1 MDTNLPDL
9 TGIKNIVFD
18 FGRVLLNIDPRL
30 TQMGLAQLDYKPDDA
45 TKGAKDDEIVVN
57 LETGKISPQ
66 EFIDA
71 VLDVVEEGTKP
82 EDIINVWNA
91 MLLDFPER
99 HVETL
104 RKLRQ
109 SYNIYLLSN
118 SNQIHYDSYINTF
131 RNKYGFDLVDLFDK
145 MWFSFQLGVIKPDP
159 RIFEFI
165 LHDAQ
170 LKAEETLF
178 VDDTMMHVEAAQ
190 KLGIRGFHLSGIND
204 ISDLF

>member
-1 MDTNLPDL
+1 MSNISPDL

-18 FGRVLLNIDPRL
+18 FGRVLLDIDPRL
-30 TQMGLAQLDYKPDDA
+30 TQMGLAQLEYKPDDA

-57 LETGKISPQ
+57 LETGKISAK

-71 VLDVVEEGTKP
+71 VLEVVKDGTND
-82 EDIINVWNA
+82 EDIIRVWNA

-104 RKLRQ
+104 RKLRET
-109 SYNIYLLSN
+109 YNIFLLSN
-118 SNQIHYDSYINTF
+118 SNQIHYDHYMKVFSD
-131 RNKYGFDLVDLFDK
+131 KYGFDLSDLFDK

-178 VDDTMMHVEAAQ
+178 VDDTLMHVEAAM
-190 KLGIRGFHLSGIND
+190 KLGIRGFHLSGDND

>member
-1 MDTNLPDL
+1 MSNISPDL

-18 FGRVLLNIDPRL
+18 FGRVLLDIDPRL
-30 TQMGLAQLDYKPDDA
+30 TQLGLAQLEYKPDDA

-57 LETGKISPQ
+57 LETGKISAK

-71 VLDVVEEGTKP
+71 VLEVVKEGTNN
-82 EDIINVWNA
+82 EDIIRVWNA

-104 RKLRQ
+104 RKLRE
-109 SYNIYLLSN
+109 SYNIFLLSN
-118 SNQIHYDSYINTF
+118 SNQIHYDHYMKVF
-131 RNKYGFDLVDLFDK
+131 RDKYGFDLSDLFDK

-178 VDDTMMHVEAAQ
+178 VDDTLMHVEAAK
-190 KLGIRGFHLSGIND
+190 KLGIRAFHLSGDSD